1 MLHHTKAL
9 HSIYTDVLERIPAG
23 VRVVHPGNFAQILSI
38 LAEYFIIKLSAE
50 IDLYCNNN
58 ADLINSNIV
67 NCIEKDTRY
76 DTIELAIRCFKM
88 NICNATEKEA
98 IISIKN
104 LRNQDFAHNC
114 EINTKGIELEH
125 MAYEFMKQ
133 ADSFLDKLDNY
144 LKTL

>member
-9 HSIYTDVLERIPAG
+9 HNIYTDVLERIPAE

-88 NICNATEKEA
+88 NICNAAEKEA